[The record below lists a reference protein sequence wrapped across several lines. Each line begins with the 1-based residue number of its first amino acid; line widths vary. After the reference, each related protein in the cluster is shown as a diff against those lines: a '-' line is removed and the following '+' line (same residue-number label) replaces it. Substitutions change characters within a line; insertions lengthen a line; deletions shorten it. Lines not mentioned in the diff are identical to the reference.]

1 MVYCIYNILLG
12 CNWQCT
18 AAGSFPCTSLWPAP
32 GNPGSWS
39 YSHPFCNFVLFIR
52 QFTRW
57 LVTQYCCLPWNWGC
71 MCQTVHDP
79 ADESW
84 QEGGREG
91 EGLRTCCGR
100 LLQTKSRGGAT
111 SAESGEGFPQS
122 AGGAGGTFTCT
133 AVGRREQRDFQLL
146 VASTSLPLRALDWVT
161 ESKFAKQTLRRYL

>member
-1 MVYCIYNILLG
+1 
-12 CNWQCT
+12 
-18 AAGSFPCTSLWPAP
+18 
-32 GNPGSWS
+32 
-39 YSHPFCNFVLFIR
+39 
-52 QFTRW
+52 
-57 LVTQYCCLPWNWGC
+57 

-84 QEGGREG
+84 QEGGRER

-133 AVGRREQRDFQLL
+133 AVGRREQGGLSAVSDKHLTPF
-146 VASTSLPLRALDWVT
+146 
-161 ESKFAKQTLRRYL
+161 ESARLGDRK